1 MVEPMVDVGDGK
13 VPGSLVEV
21 VQKLVVEMLVEGRVD
36 LGVSVVVVERKVD
49 VNFSVVVGTVDIVE
63 MLVEG
68 RVDQGLSVVLV
79 QRKVDENFSVVLG
92 TVDIC
97 CSVVTVVDEGHG
109 SSVGFL
115 NGGWQ
120 QQIGCA
126 KGVQINLGSEQ
137 LNTVVK

>member
-21 VQKLVVEMLVEGRVD
+21 VQKIVVDMLVEGRVD
-36 LGVSVVVVERKVD
+36 LG
-49 VNFSVVVGTVDIVE
+49 
-63 MLVEG
+63 
-68 RVDQGLSVVLV
+68 LSVVLV
-79 QRKVDENFSVVLG
+79 ERKVDENFSVVLG
-92 TVDIC
+92 TVDILEMVVEGRVLLVDWKVDNNFSVVLGTVDIC
-97 CSVVTVVDEGHG
+97 CSVVAVVDEGHG
-109 SSVGFL
+109 SSIGFL